1 MKKAMSGTAPS
12 VARRVKRA
20 ADDVRKPRAISPQR
34 RASSGSGPTP
44 NAILDAALRIF
55 ARDGYDG
62 ASIPAIAKAASI
74 GHPLVHYH
82 FGSKD
87 NLWRAA
93 VDYAFGDLSRSMAV
107 LEEAAG
113 GLEPVEALKML
124 CRGFAQFTARHPLHM
139 LIILNELR
147 AGGERFEWLVERYL
161 RPLHA
166 RLDRVIDAAVATGR
180 IRPVPAREPWSLLVP
195 FCTLELPSCCCARFG
210 CCLQPAPRGRVSW
223 KAASSMAQI
232 PRRCRQTCSWRSS
245 GSAAA

>member
-1 MKKAMSGTAPS
+1 MKKAVSGTAPS

-55 ARDGYDG
+55 ARDGFDG

-180 IRPVPAREPWSLLVP
+180 IRPVPAVHLSSIAIGATAHFFGAAPLVARLYDVDVHDP
-195 FCTLELPSCCCARFG
+195 GVVEAHSQWVLEILMHGLAV
-210 CCLQPAPRGRVSW
+210 APDH
-223 KAASSMAQI
+223 
-232 PRRCRQTCSWRSS
+232 PTP
-245 GSAAA
+245 